1 MSDESVNLPSQ
12 FNDRAYKKFLQ
23 NPVILADFL
32 HSFIEP
38 QWIEKLDIQRAEPL
52 KSSFINPQY
61 RQYENDVLIKIP
73 LKASE
78 ESAYLYILLELQ
90 SSSETY
96 MALRVANYTSLFYL
110 DLLAQGYKEKR
121 LPQVFPIVYYN
132 GREHWTAPSE
142 LSELVQK
149 VVDIPQKY
157 GLQCGYYPISL
168 RDMEVAQLE
177 RLTGSFSPIV
187 KAELGQGELEGII
200 DEIKLI
206 HQQNHQVGSMLGNWL
221 LLKMQSKVNDSETE
235 KLLDI
240 YYNRTEE
247 LNTMFSDLLDRT
259 QTKWMR
265 QGREEGREEGI
276 DIGEQTAVLAL
287 LKSKFG
293 VLDDWEQEQAK
304 RLVGEIGLEATIS
317 RILTAQSVAEVFGGE
332 S

>member
-1 MSDESVNLPSQ
+1 
-12 FNDRAYKKFLQ
+12 
-23 NPVILADFL
+23 
-32 HSFIEP
+32 
-38 QWIEKLDIQRAEPL
+38 
-52 KSSFINPQY
+52 
-61 RQYENDVLIKIP
+61 
-73 LKASE
+73 
-78 ESAYLYILLELQ
+78 
-90 SSSETY
+90 
-96 MALRVANYTSLFYL
+96 
-110 DLLAQGYKEKR
+110 
-121 LPQVFPIVYYN
+121 
-132 GREHWTAPSE
+132 
-142 LSELVQK
+142 
-149 VVDIPQKY
+149 
-157 GLQCGYYPISL
+157 
-168 RDMEVAQLE
+168 MEVAQLE

-221 LLKMQSKVNDSETE
+221 LLKMQSKVNDNETE

-276 DIGEQTAVLAL
+276 DIGEQIAVLAL

-304 RLVGEIGLEATIS
+304 RLVGEIGLEATIA

>member
-1 MSDESVNLPSQ
+1 
-12 FNDRAYKKFLQ
+12 
-23 NPVILADFL
+23 
-32 HSFIEP
+32 
-38 QWIEKLDIQRAEPL
+38 
-52 KSSFINPQY
+52 
-61 RQYENDVLIKIP
+61 
-73 LKASE
+73 
-78 ESAYLYILLELQ
+78 
-90 SSSETY
+90 
-96 MALRVANYTSLFYL
+96 VANYTSLFYL

-200 DEIKLI
+200 DEIKVI

-221 LLKMQSKVNDSETE
+221 LLKMQSKVNDNETE

-259 QTKWMR
+259 QTKWMKK
-265 QGREEGREEGI
+265 GMDVGMEMGREEGI
-276 DIGEQTAVLAL
+276 DIGMEKGIDIGMEKGIDIGEQAAVLAL

-293 VLDDWEQEQAK
+293 MLDDWEQEQAK
-304 RLVGEIGLEATIS
+304 RLVSEIGLEATIS
-317 RILTAQSVAEVFGGE
+317 CILTAQSVAEVFGGE